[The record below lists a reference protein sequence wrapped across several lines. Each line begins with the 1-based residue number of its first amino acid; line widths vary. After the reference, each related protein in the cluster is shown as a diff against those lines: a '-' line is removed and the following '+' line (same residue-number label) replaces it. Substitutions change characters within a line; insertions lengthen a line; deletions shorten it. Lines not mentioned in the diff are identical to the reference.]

1 MEVEMKADFS
11 TLIMS
16 LGSSALIG
24 LGLAENPSTGQIEKD
39 LKMAEF
45 NIDLLKI
52 LQTKT
57 DGNLTKEEADFLKN
71 ILADLQMQYV
81 NAK

>member
-1 MEVEMKADFS
+1 MKADFS

>member
-1 MEVEMKADFS
+1 MKADFS

-24 LGLAENPSTGQIEKD
+24 LGLTANPASGQIEKD

-52 LQTKT
+52 LETKT
-57 DGNLTKEEADFLKN
+57 LGNLTKDEADFLKN
-71 ILADLQMQYV
+71 ILADLQLQFV
-81 NAK
+81 RAT

>member
-1 MEVEMKADFS
+1 LNADFS

-24 LGLAENPSTGQIEKD
+24 LGLTPNPHSGQIEKD

-45 NIDLLKI
+45 NIDLLKV
-52 LQTKT
+52 LEGKTK
-57 DGNLTKEEADFLKN
+57 GNLTKEEGDFLKN
-71 ILADLQMQYV
+71 VLADLQMQFV
-81 NAK
+81 KLNS

>member
-1 MEVEMKADFS
+1 MEANFS

-24 LGLAENPSTGQIEKD
+24 LGLSPNPSNGQIEKD

-57 DGNLTKEEADFLKN
+57 EGNLTKEESDFLKN
-71 ILADLQMQYV
+71 ILSDLQMQFV
-81 NAK
+81 KAH